1 MIKQAILLTY
11 SLLLGL
17 SSCSTFNSNECVIY
31 FGGQIT
37 NPKSDFITLKKGDK
51 ILDTLF
57 LNDENKFLGEF
68 KKLDDGLYSFTHG
81 NELQYVFFENRDSII
96 VNINTLDFDESL
108 AFSGKGSEKNEYLI
122 NFFLENEKENR
133 NFRDNYELPA
143 QVFQK
148 LIFDLKLKKE
158 ITFTEFENNQKDIS
172 DKFKELAL
180 SSIKYSLYKK
190 MEYYPLANKKI
201 TKSTNYPKLTED
213 FYSFRKETNINNKE
227 LVGYYLYTDYIINY
241 LYNQSFCKM
250 NPDKDSK
257 CSVSLCF
264 FKSVDK
270 NITIESFKNK
280 LLMGNILHTIIKES
294 STEDIDVLQLFLEI
308 SSDTNDKAKIEK
320 LISDK
325 TFLVDNDTLKN
336 FKITSANGKTSNLYD
351 ISKNNDAVIY
361 FWSNKYMD
369 GKYLKKRVNYL
380 TKKHPNIK
388 FIGINTDQTEIA
400 SDTDFLKLENYNLY
414 KLAENSFGKN
424 YNTSGYPRTIILSKD
439 KIVVNSYTNISSK
452 YFSDNLSPLK
462 KTIVSLD

>member
-57 LNDENKFLGEF
+57 LNEENKFLGEF
-68 KKLDDGLYSFTHG
+68 KKLDNGLYSFTHG

-108 AFSGKGSEKNEYLI
+108 TFSGKGSEKNEYLL

-133 NFRDNYELPA
+133 NFRDNYELPPA
-143 QVFQK
+143 VFRN

-158 ITFTEFENNQKDIS
+158 NSFNEFENNQKDIS
-172 DKFKELAL
+172 DNFKELAL
-180 SSIKYSLYKK
+180 SSIKYSLFKK

-201 TKSTNYPKLTED
+201 TKSNTYPKLTND
-213 FYSFRKETNINNKE
+213 FYSFRKETNLNNKE

-241 LYNQSFCKM
+241 LYNQSFCEM

-270 NITIESFKNK
+270 NIKIESFKNK

-294 STEDIDVLQLFLEI
+294 STEDIDVLQLFLKI
-308 SSDTNDKAKIEK
+308 SSDRNDKSKVER

-325 TFLVDNDTLKN
+325 TFLVDHDTLRN
-336 FKITSANGKTSNLYD
+336 FKIISTNGKISNLYD
-351 ISKNNDAVIY
+351 IAKNNDAVIY
-361 FWSNKYMD
+361 FWSKKYMD
-369 GKYLKKRVNYL
+369 GKYLKRRVNYL
-380 TKKHPNIK
+380 TTKHPKIK
-388 FIGINTDQTEIA
+388 FIGINTDKIT
-400 SDTDFLKLENYNLY
+400 SSTDFLKLENHNLY
-414 KLAENSFGKN
+414 KLAENSFGEN
-424 YNTSGYPRTIILSKD
+424 YNTSGYPRTIILSKN
-439 KIVVNSYTNISSK
+439 KIVINSYTNISSK

-462 KTIVSLD
+462 KNLVSLD